1 MNWASSP
8 VSISLCGNLQQR
20 KGQTDVTIVDAI
32 ILGFVQGASEFLPIS
47 SSAHLVI
54 AQGLLHV
61 NEPSIFLEVALHVGT
76 LLSVLI
82 YFRRD
87 VIELLTGFFA
97 YLLTRKKTQN
107 ERDFRLSTYI
117 IIASIPAAVGGLLF
131 KDWFEQQFE
140 SASFSGYMLLITATI
155 LLLTWFARNRKHP
168 VNAVRAL
175 IIGVAQFCAILG
187 ITPREAARFS
197 FLLSLPAVFG
207 AALLKTVELRHAA
220 FSSGILISFA
230 IGAFVSFLV
239 GIAAIHYLLKIVSSR
254 HFYLFGFYCLLAG
267 IFTILYF

>member
-1 MNWASSP
+1 
-8 VSISLCGNLQQR
+8 
-20 KGQTDVTIVDAI
+20 VTIVDAI

-87 VIELLTGFFA
+87 VLELLSGFFT
-97 YLLTRKKTQN
+97 YVLTRKKTQN

-117 IIASIPAAVGGLLF
+117 ILGSIPAAVGGVLL
-131 KDWFEQQFE
+131 KDWFEQRFD
-140 SASFSGYMLLITATI
+140 SASFSGYMLLVTAVV
-155 LLLTWFARNRKHP
+155 LLLTWFARNRKRP

-175 IIGVAQFCAILG
+175 IIGVAQFCAILPGISRSGSTIATGLFLG

-207 AALLKTVELRHAA
+207 AALLKAVELRHVP
-220 FSSGILISFA
+220 FSSDNLVHFA
-230 IGAFVSFLV
+230 LGAIVSFVV
-239 GIAAIHYLLKIVSSR
+239 GLIAIHYLMKIISSR

-267 IFTILYF
+267 FFTILHF

>member
-1 MNWASSP
+1 
-8 VSISLCGNLQQR
+8 
-20 KGQTDVTIVDAI
+20 VTIFDAI

-54 AQGLLHV
+54 TQGLLHV
-61 NEPSIFLEVALHVGT
+61 YEPGIFLEVALHVGT

-87 VIELLTGFFA
+87 IMELLSSFFA
-97 YLLTRKKTQN
+97 YILTRKKTQN
-107 ERDFRLSTYI
+107 ERDFRMSIYI
-117 IIASIPAAVGGLLF
+117 ILGSIPAGVGGILL
-131 KDWFEQQFE
+131 KDWFEQRFKTV
-140 SASFSGYMLLITATI
+140 SFSGYMLLITATI

-168 VNAVRAL
+168 VNAIRAL
-175 IIGVAQFCAILG
+175 IIGFAQLCAILPGISRSGSTIATGLFLG

-207 AALLKTVELRHAA
+207 AALLKGAELRHAA
-220 FSSGILISFA
+220 FSSDVLIHFA
-230 IGAFVSFLV
+230 LGAFVSFVV
-239 GIAAIHYLLKIVSSR
+239 GMVAIHYLLKIVSSR

-267 IFTILYF
+267 LFTIFYF

>member
-1 MNWASSP
+1 M
-8 VSISLCGNLQQR
+8 
-20 KGQTDVTIVDAI
+20 TILDAI
-32 ILGFVQGASEFLPIS
+32 ILGFVQGVSEFLPIS

-54 AQGLLHV
+54 TQGLLHI

-87 VIELLTGFFA
+87 VIELLNGFFT
-97 YLLTRKKTQN
+97 YLLTSKKTQN
-107 ERDFRLSTYI
+107 ERDFRLSIYI
-117 IIASIPAAVGGLLF
+117 LLGSIPAAVGGILL
-131 KDWFEQQFE
+131 KDWFEQRFD
-140 SASFSGYMLLITATI
+140 SVSFSGYMLLIIAAI

-168 VNAVRAL
+168 VNAIRAL
-175 IIGVAQFCAILG
+175 IIGVAQFCAILPGISRSGSTIAAGLFLG

-207 AALLKTVELRHAA
+207 AALLKATELRHAVFA
-220 FSSGILISFA
+220 SDDLIHFA
-230 IGAFVSFLV
+230 LGACVSFVV

-267 IFTILYF
+267 LFTILYF